1 MGRRAKQK
9 RIKRK
14 KGSSSSS
21 GVEEDNPTRKIF
33 KVGGPSEDI
42 GDINKSNGLT
52 NSTDIG
58 DINKSNGLTNSTE
71 LSNLDVS
78 EILQKANSVLFCD
91 GEVF

>member
-1 MGRRAKQK
+1 MCRRAKQK

-14 KGSSSSS
+14 KGSSRRS

-33 KVGGPSEDI
+33 KVGGPSE
-42 GDINKSNGLT
+42 
-52 NSTDIG
+52 DIG